1 MSNDWW
7 CIPGGFIVS
16 TVNRIAWRSR
26 NLAASRGRQVTI
38 RTFEF
43 FPVGRHEAAITI
55 VLPHVSIIIFLLHS
69 KSESCRW
76 RARYSWQAIVLFHN
90 HEP

>member
-1 MSNDWW
+1 M
-7 CIPGGFIVS
+7 S

-26 NLAASRGRQVTI
+26 NLAASRGRQVTV